1 MASLIGIGAAVTLT
15 GLALLIWS
23 IIAVMRARNAGLDD
37 EALRAKLAR
46 VMPVNLGALLLSA
59 LGLIIVIV
67 GILLS

>member
-1 MASLIGIGAAVTLT
+1 MASLIWIGAAVTLT